1 MSKINYLFLFY
12 LLAKLE
18 RIISKG
24 KFLKP
29 QRNRSLQLRLLNPL
43 VADAVDVVT
52 TNDKGGT
59 GN

>member
-1 MSKINYLFLFY
+1 MSKINYLFLSY
-12 LLAKLE
+12 WLAKLE
-18 RIISKG
+18 RIMSKG

-29 QRNRSLQLRLLNPL
+29 QGNRSLQLRLLNPL

-52 TNDKGGT
+52 TNDKEGT

>member
-1 MSKINYLFLFY
+1 MSKINHLFLFY

-29 QRNRSLQLRLLNPL
+29 QRNWSLQLRLLNPL

>member
-18 RIISKG
+18 RIMSKG

-29 QRNRSLQLRLLNPL
+29 QRNGSLQLRLPNPL

-52 TNDKGGT
+52 KKEQKTD
-59 GN
+59 